1 MENILYGIGAILLG
15 VISFIYNKKS
25 KQVPE
30 GVFYI
35 DMSIYFFSILGVIV
49 GLYKIIREA
58 VIYFR

>member
-15 VISFIYNKKS
+15 VISFIYSKKF
-25 KQVPE
+25 KQVSE

-49 GLYKIIREA
+49 GLYIIIREA